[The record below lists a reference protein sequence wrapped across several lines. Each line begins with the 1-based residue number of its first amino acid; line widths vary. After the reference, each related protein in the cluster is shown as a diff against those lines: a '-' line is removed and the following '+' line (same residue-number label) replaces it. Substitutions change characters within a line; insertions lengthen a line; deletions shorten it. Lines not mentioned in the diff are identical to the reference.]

1 MTHDEILARLA
12 ALHGIAPDHHDAMG
26 RHHTVSQDT
35 RRALLA
41 AFGAPAGTEG
51 DAADSLARVVER
63 RFGRA
68 VDPAVVS
75 AEGDHPVLRLGPAF
89 QRCPSVYFVV
99 APEDERTVAE
109 RVEGRIDLHGAAPAP
124 EAAEA
129 GFQNRHVTL
138 PVTPPAG
145 CYRAILSGGG
155 TGPEASLRLLVGPR
169 RCHLPDAAD
178 GDASRH
184 WGVGVQL
191 YGLRSR
197 HNGGIGDYG
206 DLAGLSGVAA
216 AEGAAALGVSP
227 VHALF
232 AADPGHFGPY
242 GPSSRIFL
250 NVMHIDVA
258 RAAAMLGQPVPDAA
272 VHTVPAAADSQVD
285 YPAVAAWKMPALE
298 TLFAA
303 FREGP
308 AEAEPVR
315 RFQAY
320 CADAGV
326 ALDRFALFEALHAH
340 FFGQAPAHWDWRSW
354 PDGFRGPERAEAR
367 AYGTAHPDRVDFHRF
382 LQWLAD
388 TQLAAVH
395 AAACA
400 GGMAIGL
407 YRDLA
412 IGTHPGGA
420 AAWADPEVMP
430 TGIGV
435 GAPPDALNYQGQA
448 WGVTALSPA
457 ALLERGFQPFL
468 DAIAAN
474 MRHAGALR
482 IDHVMGLQRL
492 YWVPEGAPADQ
503 GAYVAYP
510 FEAMRRLLALQ
521 SQRHGCLVVGE
532 DLGSVPDG
540 FREAMREDGVL
551 TYSLLY
557 FERREDGRFA
567 RPEEFPGP
575 SLVAASTHDLP
586 TLRGWLKG
594 RDIDWRAE
602 VGQIVG
608 EESVAAEWRGRHFD
622 RDALLRALT
631 EAGLLADGEEDPDA
645 ITAAAYR
652 YLARTP
658 ARLLMVQAE
667 DLTGEIEQPNLPGT
681 VHEHPN
687 WRRRLAE
694 SVETLLTSDRARAV
708 VKAMAAEG
716 RGR

>member
-1 MTHDEILARLA
+1 VNHDVILARLA
-12 ALHGIAPDHHDAMG
+12 ELHGIVPDHHDAMG
-26 RHHTVSQDT
+26 RHHRVSQDT
-35 RRALLA
+35 RRSLLA
-41 AFGAPAGTEG
+41 AFGAPAWTDREAG
-51 DAADSLARVVER
+51 DSLAHVVER

-68 VDPAVVS
+68 VDPAVVVS
-75 AEGDHPVLRLGPAF
+75 EGEPPILRLGPAF
-89 QRCPSVYFVV
+89 QPCASLYFVV
-99 APEDERTVAE
+99 APEVEATRAE
-109 RVEGRIDLHGAAPAP
+109 RIEGRIELKDAAPVP
-124 EAAEA
+124 EAADA
-129 GFQNRHVTL
+129 GFQNRDIAL
-138 PVTPPAG
+138 PVTLPAG
-145 CYRAILSGGG
+145 CYRVILSAGG

-169 RCHLPDAAD
+169 RCRLPDNAN
-178 GDASRH
+178 GGQPRQ

-191 YGLRSR
+191 YGLRSP

-206 DLAGLSGVAA
+206 DLAGLAAVAA
-216 AEGAAALGVSP
+216 AEGADALGVSP

-242 GPSSRIFL
+242 GPSSRTFL
-250 NVMHIDVA
+250 NVMHIDVG
-258 RAAAMLGQPVPDAA
+258 RAAAMLGLPVPDGA

-285 YPAVAAWKMPALE
+285 YPAVAAWKMPSLE

-303 FREGP
+303 FRQGP
-308 AEAEPVR
+308 VDTEPSR
-315 RFQAY
+315 RFQSF
-320 CADAGV
+320 CADGGV

-340 FFGQAPAHWDWRSW
+340 FFRQSAEQWDWRGW
-354 PDGFRGPERAEAR
+354 PEGYRGPDRADAR
-367 AYGTAHPDRVDFHRF
+367 AYATAHPEQVDFHRF

-388 TQLAAVH
+388 TQLAEAH
-395 AAACA
+395 AAARD

-457 ALLERGFQPFL
+457 ALVDRGFQPFL

-521 SQRHGCLVVGE
+521 SQRHRCLVIGE

-540 FREAMREDGVL
+540 FREAMRDDGVL

-567 RPEEFPGP
+567 RPDEFPGP
-575 SLVAASTHDLP
+575 ALVAANTHDLP

-594 RDIDWRAE
+594 RDIDWRTE
-602 VGQIVG
+602 VGQIAG
-608 EESVAAEWRGRHFD
+608 EEAIGAEWRGRDFD
-622 RDALLRALT
+622 RATLRRALT
-631 EAGLLADGEEDPDA
+631 EAGLLAEGEEDPDA

-667 DLTGEIEQPNLPGT
+667 DLTGETEQPNLPGT

-694 SVETLLTSDRARAV
+694 TVETLLTSDRAHAV
-708 VKAMAAEG
+708 VKSMAAEG